1 MYLNT
6 RLLQKK
12 NNKIIQIINER
23 SKSKNLE
30 QSII

>member
-12 NNKIIQIINER
+12 NKIIQIINER